1 MADNRITRPSGR
13 ALSILAMDMGKVM
26 SGKNID
32 DEIEWWRK
40 TSLDQKHPEV
50 QMACWGVATGLK
62 MAKED
67 FDAGRPQPRLID
79 MRKKSS

>member
-1 MADNRITRPSGR
+1 
-13 ALSILAMDMGKVM
+13 MGKM

-40 TSLDQKHPEV
+40 ASIDQLHLREI
-50 QMACWGVATGLK
+50 QMVCWGVATGLK

-67 FDAGRPQPRLID
+67 FDVGLSQPKLRTLS
-79 MRKKSS
+79 R